1 MLGMPLMVE
10 VFPSTEPTSTSRFQG
25 AAIGQWELETSPLSG
40 SSIKQVFRL
49 RGHAYFRSA
58 AIRAHRLVSASKVEP
73 SMFGLQAAGDCLR
86 PRAQFLINGCI
97 LRLRVREL
105 LYVSLKTEFY

>member
-40 SSIKQVFRL
+40 SSIKQVFR
-49 RGHAYFRSA
+49 RHGHASLRWGHIPLRLASA
-58 AIRAHRLVSASKVEP
+58 LKVALC
-73 SMFGLQAAGDCLR
+73 MCGLQAVGDW
-86 PRAQFLINGCI
+86 PRQLVKFRISGCI
-97 LRLRVREL
+97 LLSHDL
-105 LYVSLKTEFY
+105 AQHCASSKMEFS